1 MFTYK
6 VCFFDTALEFVKS
19 GQYMPFETFQTG
31 DYKNARKNCLEFTA
45 DDHNVSAVIVN
56 QETGNRSYFQDGKE
70 KA

>member
-6 VCFFDTALEFVKS
+6 VCFFDTAVEFVKS

-31 DYKNARKNCLEFTA
+31 DYKNARKSCLEFTT
-45 DDHNVSAVIVN
+45 DDYNCSAVLIN
-56 QETGNRSYFQDGKE
+56 QQTGNRIYFQAGQE